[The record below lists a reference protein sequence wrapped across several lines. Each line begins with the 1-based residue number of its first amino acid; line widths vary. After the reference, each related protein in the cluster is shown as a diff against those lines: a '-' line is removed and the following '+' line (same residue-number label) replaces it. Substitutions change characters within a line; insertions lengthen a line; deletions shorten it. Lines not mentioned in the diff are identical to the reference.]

1 MTNAVAS
8 SSSTS
13 KRPAGAAPAG
23 SPAAKRANTAK
34 KPETDEASTPA
45 PEGEHDDNNGEAK
58 QPEEEMDEEARA
70 KAARREARTIRNRE
84 SAQRSRNQRKA
95 HLAWL
100 EARVVELEAENR
112 ALRTGSAPSSPAKT
126 RESSP
131 ANSVLSLASDLGIPP
146 EIVTAG
152 GGVNLA
158 TVAPPPAHVL
168 EDIKP
173 SIDPT
178 APPAMPEFPTPD
190 LAAQSA
196 PLPGHEQDVR
206 AENAHLRWRVGML
219 ENIVKQAATF
229 FSSYNQLAGQ
239 PAPVAPNGL
248 VGTPISSPAPGMDAT
263 LSPPLFPAHP
273 REAVKSPLRLQ
284 TQLVNAA
291 HHNVLPTPSSS
302 DSSFIDLSNPVARH
316 PAVMATSPAVSSK
329 RRGQALQRATGS
341 LTGINWDLPAN
352 RQRLDVV
359 AKGTS
364 GQVQNGTQQ
373 AQDGWFPEGTQ
384 ATQWDEEMN
393 DLLETLES
401 SRPEGVAP
409 VVPGGGAVGVAPV
422 TGEEWAWEATMVEL

>member
-1 MTNAVAS
+1 M
-8 SSSTS
+8 
-13 KRPAGAAPAG
+13 
-23 SPAAKRANTAK
+23 
-34 KPETDEASTPA
+34 
-45 PEGEHDDNNGEAK
+45 
-58 QPEEEMDEEARA
+58 
-70 KAARREARTIRNRE
+70 
-84 SAQRSRNQRKA
+84 
-95 HLAWL
+95 
-100 EARVVELEAENR
+100 
-112 ALRTGSAPSSPAKT
+112 PSSPAKT

-178 APPAMPEFPTPD
+178 APPAIPEFPTPD
-190 LAAQSA
+190 LSAQSA

-239 PAPVAPNGL
+239 AAPVAPNGI

-263 LSPPLFPAHP
+263 LSPPLFPAQP

-284 TQLVNAA
+284 SQLVNAA
-291 HHNVLPTPSSS
+291 HPNVLPNPTSS

-359 AKGTS
+359 AKVI
-364 GQVQNGTQQ
+364 VQLARLRGWASASPRPSRTRAPQARFKTALNRRRTAGSLRALRRLNGT
-373 AQDGWFPEGTQ
+373 
-384 ATQWDEEMN
+384 
-393 DLLETLES
+393 
-401 SRPEGVAP
+401 RR
-409 VVPGGGAVGVAPV
+409 
-422 TGEEWAWEATMVEL
+422 